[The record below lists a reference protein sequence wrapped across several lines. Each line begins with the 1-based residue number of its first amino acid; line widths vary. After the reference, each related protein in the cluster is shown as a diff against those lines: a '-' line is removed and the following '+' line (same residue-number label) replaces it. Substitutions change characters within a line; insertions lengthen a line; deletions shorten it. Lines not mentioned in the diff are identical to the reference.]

1 MNIRYNELSEQWTF
15 GIFLPP
21 YFLKIG
27 PSDNRALTNKFS
39 DNRAFWQ
46 SGFWQTGYLTIG
58 PSDNK
63 ADTTGLERK
72 ISRFLKVRIFYP
84 IRDFFYLSISL
95 KVLGYLINTLNR
107 QRVDFE
113 HDRTFFELLR
123 FFYFRE
129 VSILRAN
136 IWRKLPKRVCTRRI
150 HTANLWWNFS
160 SKSVQPSSCTG
171 CDARTDGR
179 TNRHTNR

>member
-72 ISRFLKVRIFYP
+72 ISRFRKVLIFDP
-84 IRDFFYLSISL
+84 IRDFFLS
-95 KVLGYLINTLNR
+95 
-107 QRVDFE
+107 

-150 HTANLWWNFS
+150 HTANLWLNFS

>member
-1 MNIRYNELSEQWTF
+1 MNIRNMFATVFSE
-15 GIFLPP
+15 
-21 YFLKIG
+21 
-27 PSDNRALTNKFS
+27 
-39 DNRAFWQ
+39 NRAFWQ
-46 SGFWQTGYLTIG
+46 SGLDKQIFWQSGLLTIG
-58 PSDNK
+58 LLTNGLSDNR
-63 ADTTGLERK
+63 AIWQQGGHHR
-72 ISRFLKVRIFYP
+72 VRTQNFAFSQSSNFWP
-84 IRDFFYLSISL
+84 HTWFFYRPISL

-160 SKSVQPSSCTG
+160 SKSVQPSSCYRVWRTNT
-171 CDARTDGR
+171 RTDEQ
-179 TNRHTNR
+179 TH

>member
-1 MNIRYNELSEQWTF
+1 MNIGILNFRNWPCGIMIIRNIKLQSIKLSELNIRNWTFGIMNIRYNELSEQWTF

-72 ISRFLKVRIFYP
+72 ISRFRKVRIFDP
-84 IRDFFYLSISL
+84 IRDFFIAQFPW
-95 KVLGYLINTLNR
+95 K
-107 QRVDFE
+107 F
-113 HDRTFFELLR
+113 
-123 FFYFRE
+123 
-129 VSILRAN
+129 
-136 IWRKLPKRVCTRRI
+136 
-150 HTANLWWNFS
+150 
-160 SKSVQPSSCTG
+160 
-171 CDARTDGR
+171 
-179 TNRHTNR
+179 